1 MKEIQEQRKFE
12 AQHSHR
18 IQRNTKLSMDR
29 GNKKLSRH
37 RGYKEIL
44 RLVGTE
50 DTKKYKA
57 Q

>member
-1 MKEIQEQRKFE
+1 MKGIQAQRKFE